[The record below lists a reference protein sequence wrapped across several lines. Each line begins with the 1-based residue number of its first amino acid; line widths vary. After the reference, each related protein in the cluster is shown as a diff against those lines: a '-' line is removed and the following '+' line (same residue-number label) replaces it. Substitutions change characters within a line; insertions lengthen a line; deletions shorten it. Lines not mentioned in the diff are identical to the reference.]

1 MERKI
6 IKLYQ
11 GLLAAC
17 ILCLGLAG
25 CNFGSAA
32 NSPAS
37 EKAYLS
43 VNNVARA
50 ISVEDVEVNDIKK
63 AELYYKENGSQSN
76 FTLLKTWQTEE
87 DEENAITLMQA
98 ERNLYVNAGT
108 YNFKLDLYL
117 YKDDDY
123 LLCQS
128 GSLTQTVNPGNNT
141 LNFDTTY
148 ISDGSGDLSVDFSW
162 AEDTGISKIDVALY
176 ELDDNLSEASTA
188 SYTATIFEASDENE
202 LTEAS
207 YNEVSIPAGYYT
219 MKVELYDSDNIKL
232 NTFDDTIHIVSGC
245 RSSGTW
251 ALTNINTRY
260 ILTLVV
266 NRNAEWTNTNRESG
280 KYNSSTR
287 ITLPTKD
294 DLSLQFYELVK
305 WIAEDGREY
314 EPGAEIG
321 TITGNTVF
329 YAQWVRNYTVT
340 VINAD
345 DEQEIIVHKNAVIEG
360 VEAEPVRNGY
370 TFFGWITTSGSDF
383 NLNTPITNNIT
394 IIADWMQGQGTED
407 NPYLLAS
414 VDDWNRLARL
424 IDKGNTFENKYFK
437 LTADIGST
445 ENPVTEMLGKYSTA
459 SGAANKIFAG
469 VFDGNGKT
477 VTVAYN
483 SKTEYTAPFAYV
495 SGATIKN
502 LNIAGSIKSSAGY
515 MAGLIAR
522 VDRSVGNAYTVE
534 NCIVSASLTTSYAS
548 SSYLGGFISSVYD
561 GTEINLTKCAFTGKL
576 LGSGATY
583 VSGFIAFIS
592 DNVVRNLTDCIFAP
606 SQVTVSHSSSYTLSV
621 YDNTQNYCQNLS
633 ISGGFY
639 YTLQLGSLPYD
650 TTLLVYSV
658 CSEGPLTNPSVLC
671 KNTPVEIT
679 ILGKTFYLYE
689 RTDITFTNYYSY
701 DGSTPIEPSYTVKLG
716 TTAISSDGNYTTRIT
731 DLSGN
736 EVTTIESQGQ
746 YIFEITGTGDY
757 FGSASYTFSVWQM
770 AGEGTVDE
778 PYLINNK
785 SDWNYFAKAVASGTN
800 FAGKYLKLTADIG
813 SANDPVTEMIGVD
826 SDHAFFGVFD
836 GNGKAIT
843 VDYDTNIKYTAPFHY
858 IKQATIKNLIIE
870 GSIRSSNNY
879 TAGLVG
885 WANSVSTLYV
895 YVQNCK
901 VNANVISTYNGSQGA
916 AGLFAYAGDLL
927 GTMEVSNCIFT
938 GKLIAENSYNCFGLA
953 LTGGI
958 LRLRNCIFAP
968 SEVRVCSVD
977 SKTLSG
983 CSQNSY
989 LDTSFYTTQLG
1000 AAQGTKC
1007 LISTP
1012 EEEDGLYKFNSDWTI
1027 FDETYSI
1034 YTDVN
1039 ANVNAS
1045 TCYDYNDGENI
1056 EITYTVQDKDGT
1068 LTEGTDYTVSIKNS
1082 DGNLVTEVT
1091 ETGDYSLII
1100 QGCGDYQGKKTLSFS
1115 VTQAYSLEG
1124 DGSQENPYLI
1134 SSISDWYI
1142 FTKNIDDGE
1151 TYSEQYIK
1159 LTSDI
1164 GSPDSPVTKMAGL
1177 YSSAASSRRAFAGTF
1192 DGNGKVITV
1201 DFSNAGAYAAL
1212 FSYVS
1217 GGRIK
1222 NVTVAGKLVSSASYK
1237 GGIIGYSEGT
1247 VNIESSLVTA
1257 VVGNGSYTGG
1267 FAGENKGTLNISDC
1281 IFAGEITSTN
1291 YSGGFVG
1298 KNNNY
1303 CTVNLTNCFFAPVEI
1318 PYPNP
1323 NNCYIFVYNSGSC
1336 SCNNCYYTIIYGNRQ
1351 YEASNSVYKTASAIP
1366 SGLICEKKTFTNSL
1380 GTLTYYV
1387 PVSLTQVGLKQ
1398 VYYTGS
1404 EINPCKDVT
1413 IGSRVLTKDQD
1424 YNFQIKDANGNPV
1437 SEISQIG
1444 DYTITFNFTG
1454 NFFGTYSY
1462 SFKVFNPFEGSGSEE
1477 DPYLIQDIA
1486 DWETFAY
1493 LVQSGGKNFSGE
1505 YLKMTVNIGSAS
1517 MPVTEMIGNSS
1528 NAFYGTF
1535 DGNNK
1540 IITVAY
1546 NTDISGTAV
1555 FSYVR
1560 EGAVKNLTVAGSIQ
1574 STRKYLAG
1582 LIGFTYN
1589 AVVENCTVKAEL
1601 ISTYSQDLS
1610 TNMGGFIGDSKKNL
1624 TMKNCAFTG
1633 KFLGENVGQS
1643 GGFIGYLEDEYVTV
1657 ENCFFLPEEITVPVG
1672 DAERDCYFFGT
1683 PDTSVTENYLMRT
1696 AYLGSVRTLLTT
1708 VSFNK
1713 MQNALLINSEPGND
1727 DVYEKITLLGKD
1739 YYYKGSLNSSS
1750 SYSSLYDYTGSEIE
1764 LQGTLSC
1771 TYYNRYYSTSQRNL
1785 VENTDYVIEIRNSD
1799 NEVVTQIVDL
1809 GQYKFVAKGIGNY
1822 SGEKQLSTF
1831 EVIPPFSGSG
1841 TEEDPYLLTNDQDW
1855 HYFVV
1860 KMRATNE
1867 YQEAHTFFKLT
1878 ADIGSTESPVTEY
1891 AGYSSLLPFRGT
1903 LDGNG
1908 KTLTVNIN
1916 ERGMYI
1922 APFRYATDAKIKNL
1936 TVAGNIQGSNYYMAG
1951 LIGYAFFE
1959 KGNVEIENC
1968 ISKTQLTY
1976 TGSSY
1981 SYSAGFVG
1989 YVYGTQK
1996 DLIIK
2001 DSRFAG
2007 STTNSIFDFNGFVGY
2022 GPSSNNIYIDNCLF
2036 VPESTARNPKSPFS
2050 LYGNNYSPV
2059 ITSCYYSGNVTNSQ
2073 GTRIYAS
2080 DQADSLPQG
2089 KLYTLGSL
2097 ADCDW
2102 YIPCTIN
2109 YKSNDVIAALTGDII
2124 SSVEVTSYSGEKLT
2138 KNVDYSVECE
2148 GSGTA
2153 DSPYQ
2158 LTLTGL
2164 GAVKGSMIIEN
2175 LQVASTEG
2183 DN

>member
-141 LNFDTTY
+141 LNFETTY
-148 ISDGSGDLSVDFSW
+148 ISDGSGDLSVDFTW
-162 AEDTGISKIDVALY
+162 AEDTGISKIHVALY

-232 NTFDDTIHIVSGC
+232 NTFDELIHIVSGC

-287 ITLPTKD
+287 ITLPTNA

-370 TFFGWITTSGSDF
+370 TFFGWITASGSDF

-394 IIADWMQGQGTED
+394 IIADWMQGQGTEE

-414 VDDWNRLARL
+414 IDDWNRLARL

-445 ENPVTEMLGKYSTA
+445 ENPVTTILGKYSSA

-502 LNIAGSIKSSAGY
+502 LNLAGSIKSSAGY

-561 GTEINLTKCAFTGKL
+561 GTEINLTRCAFTGKL

-621 YDNTQNYCQNLS
+621 YDNNQNYCQNLS

-716 TTAISSDGNYTTRIT
+716 TTVISSDGNYTTKIT

-746 YIFEITGTGDY
+746 YIFEITGTGYY

-770 AGEGTVDE
+770 AGEGTEDE

-813 SANDPVTEMIGVD
+813 STDDPVTEMIGVD
-826 SDHAFFGVFD
+826 SDHAFLGVFD

-885 WANSVSTLYV
+885 WAKSVSTLYV

-916 AGLFAYAGDLL
+916 AGLFAYTGAYAD
-927 GTMEVSNCIFT
+927 TMEVNNCIFT

-968 SEVRVCSVD
+968 SEVRVGSVD

-1056 EITYTVQDKDGT
+1056 EITYTVNDKDGE
-1068 LTEGTDYTVSIKNS
+1068 LTEDTDYTVSIKDS

-1091 ETGDYSLII
+1091 EAGDYSLII

-1115 VTQAYSLEG
+1115 VTQVYSLEG

-1201 DFSNAGAYAAL
+1201 DFSNADDYAAL

-1222 NVTVAGKLVSSASYK
+1222 NVTVAGNLVSSSSYK

-1257 VVGNGSYTGG
+1257 VVGNGRCTGG

-1298 KNNNY
+1298 KNNSY

-1477 DPYLIQDIA
+1477 DPYLVQDIA

-1505 YLKMTVNIGSAS
+1505 YLKMTSNIGSTS
-1517 MPVTEMIGNSS
+1517 MPVTEMIGTSS

-1560 EGAVKNLTVAGSIQ
+1560 EGTVKNLTVAGSIQ
-1574 STRKYLAG
+1574 SSQKYLAG
-1582 LIGFTYN
+1582 LIGNTYN

-1624 TMKNCAFTG
+1624 TMKNCVFTG

-1683 PDTSVTENYLMRT
+1683 PDTSVTENYLMRS

-1764 LQGTLSC
+1764 LEGTISC
-1771 TYYNRYYSTSQRNL
+1771 SYYNRYYSTSQRNL

-1860 KMRATNE
+1860 RANSTTK
-1867 YQEAHTFFKLT
+1867 YLDSHTFFKLT
-1878 ADIGSTESPVTEY
+1878 ANIGSAESPVTEY
-1891 AGYSSLLPFRGT
+1891 AGYSSYLPFRGT

-1922 APFRYATDAKIKNL
+1922 APFRYASDAKIKNL
-1936 TVAGNIQGSNYYMAG
+1936 TVAGSIQGSNYYMAG

-2102 YIPCTIN
+2102 YIPCEIN

-2124 SSVEVTSYSGEKLT
+2124 SSLEVTSYSGEKLT
-2138 KNVDYSVECE
+2138 KDVDYSISCE